1 MSGSHRQAQ
10 RQTQTQTQSG
20 TKRAGPLTGFRVLEL
35 GSTVAGPFCGR
46 LLADFGAQVIK
57 VEPPEGDPLRTMGK
71 QLDGTSLYAASL
83 LRNREL
89 VSIDLRTDEGRALVT
104 RLAASCD
111 CLIENFRPGTLEKW
125 GLGYDA
131 LSARHPGLV
140 MVRISGF
147 GQSGPYRE
155 RPGYGVIG
163 EAVSGLR
170 HVTGDPDR
178 PPARVA
184 VSLTDYCTGLY
195 AAFGATMA
203 LLARERTGLGQCVD
217 AALYESAFSFMEPHV
232 PAFDK
237 LGFVAGRTGS
247 RLPDSTPNNLYI
259 TQEGEFIHITAMGDA
274 VFRRLAQAMQQPALA
289 DDPRFASGLA
299 RSEHHEV
306 LDALIGEW
314 TGAHTL
320 AELEFVLQEA
330 NVPATRI
337 FTMRDVFADPHF
349 AARDMLVEVDDDV
362 LGTVKVPGIVP
373 KMSRTPGAIHR
384 SGGAIGRDTHAVLRE
399 VAQLAESD
407 IAQLAQRRVIRTA
420 APPGAGD
427 MPQHAAATVTP

>member
-1 MSGSHRQAQ
+1 MQGS
-10 RQTQTQTQSG
+10 TQG
-20 TKRAGPLTGFRVLEL
+20 KRERAGPLTGFRVLEL

-57 VEPPEGDPLRTMGK
+57 IEPPEGDPLRTMGK
-71 QLDGTSLYAASL
+71 QFEGKSLYAASL

-89 VSIDLRTDEGRALVT
+89 VSIDLRSDEGRALVA

-125 GLGYDA
+125 GLGYDT

-203 LLARERTGLGQCVD
+203 LLARERTGVGQCVD

-247 RLPDSTPNNLYI
+247 RLPDSTPNNLYV
-259 TQEGEFIHITAMGDA
+259 TQDGEFIHITAMGDA
-274 VFRRLAQAMQQPALA
+274 VFRRLVQAMQQPALA
-289 DDPRFASGLA
+289 DDPRFASGRA
-299 RSEHHEV
+299 RSEHHEA

-314 TGAHTL
+314 TGAHAL
-320 AELEFVLQEA
+320 ADLEFSLQQA
-330 NVPATRI
+330 DVPATRI

-349 AARDMLVEVDDDV
+349 AAREMLVEVDDDT
-362 LGTVKVPGIVP
+362 LGTVRVPGIVP
-373 KMSRTPGAIHR
+373 KLSGTPGGIHR
-384 SGGAIGRDTHAVLRE
+384 SGGAIGRDTHAILRD
-399 VAQLAESD
+399 VAQLGESD

-420 APPGAGD
+420 TPLGKHD
-427 MPQHAAATVTP
+427 TPQRASATVTP